1 MQRYFITL
9 SYDGSKYHG
18 WQIQPN
24 GSSVQETLEKAIS
37 ILLLDYCLIDYYLKA
52 RVAFTAFFQPA

>member
-37 ILLLDYCLIDYYLKA
+37 ILLREPIAIIGAGRTDSCSYDGSSL
-52 RVAFTAFFQPA
+52 